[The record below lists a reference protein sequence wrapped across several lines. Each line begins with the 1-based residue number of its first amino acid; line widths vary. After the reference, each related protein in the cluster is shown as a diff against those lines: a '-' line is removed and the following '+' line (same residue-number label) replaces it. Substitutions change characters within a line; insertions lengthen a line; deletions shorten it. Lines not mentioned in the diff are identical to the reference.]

1 MSSRGVRSHS
11 WRRAIAFARSSSTV
25 SGVGRGAFFL
35 AMLADA
41 VSGDCVMAN
50 EAELT
55 HDRAEFG
62 GDHQKAEGAESEGGV
77 IHVDSFVS

>member
-1 MSSRGVRSHS
+1 MEAGDCVRAQLLDSE
-11 WRRAIAFARSSSTV
+11 W
-25 SGVGRGAFFL
+25 SGVGAFFL

-77 IHVDSFVS
+77 VHVDSFVS

>member
-1 MSSRGVRSHS
+1 
-11 WRRAIAFARSSSTV
+11 
-25 SGVGRGAFFL
+25 
-35 AMLADA
+35 
-41 VSGDCVMAN
+41 MAN

>member
-1 MSSRGVRSHS
+1 
-11 WRRAIAFARSSSTV
+11 
-25 SGVGRGAFFL
+25 
-35 AMLADA
+35 
-41 VSGDCVMAN
+41 MAN

-62 GDHQKAEGAESEGGV
+62 GDHQKAESAESEGGV